1 MYSISI
7 HEAAIPKD
15 LTVAIVQDEATDGST
30 VFRAEIP
37 ELPGCMSHGDTPEEA
52 VQNLEEAF
60 DLYMDVLAEQGRSLP
75 GTTIASTSGT
85 ALETRIILA
94 PARLA
99 VADAMI
105 DDITKDL
112 IPS

>member
-1 MYSISI
+1 MFSVGVR
-7 HEAAIPKD
+7 EGAIPNN
-15 LTVAIVQDEATDGST
+15 LTVAIVQDEATDGSI

-60 DLYMDVLAEQGRSLP
+60 VLYMEVLAAQGRSLP
-75 GTTIASTSGT
+75 VTTIGSTSGT
-85 ALETRIILA
+85 ALKTRIILA
-94 PARLA
+94 PSRLA
-99 VADAMI
+99 VADSAI
-105 DDITKDL
+105 VTIRKEP